1 MSNHRGQDDDGLLGE
16 LRERLGADPPP
27 PAVVAAARAAFTL
40 RGIDAELAAL
50 VADSEADDQSL
61 AGVRGAADGRL
72 LTFESAAVTIELEVS
87 PGRDGNRV
95 VGQLAPSGTGAVEIL
110 HSGGTTAVEADAHGR
125 FAVGGVPPGPFRLRW
140 RPPDAGR
147 PVHTDWTILGGR
159 PEQP

>member
-1 MSNHRGQDDDGLLGE
+1 VSNHRGQDDDGLLGE
-16 LRERLGADPPP
+16 LRERLGTDPPP
-27 PAVVAAARAAFTL
+27 PAVVAAARAAFAL

-50 VADSEADDQSL
+50 VADSAADDRPL
-61 AGVRGAADGRL
+61 AGVRGATEGRL

-95 VGQLAPSGTGAVEIL
+95 VGQLAPSGPGAVEIL

-125 FAVGGVPPGPFRLRW
+125 FAVGGVPPGPFRLRC
-140 RPPDAGR
+140 RPPDADR

-159 PEQP
+159 PA